1 MKFTIFTIA
10 ATCIAAVS
18 AASSTPESG
27 VSTNLGKRG
36 LKSFLKRQK
45 SVKHKQCDPKKCVQ
59 NYDESY
65 CYSTEAQTDLVPC
78 RAGDQGVCKERAFLA
93 CLLGACTCLVATA
106 IISEGL
112 DN

>member
-36 LKSFLKRQK
+36 LKSFLNRQK
-45 SVKHKQCDPKKCVQ
+45 SVKHKQCNPEKCCK

-65 CYSTEAQTDLVPC
+65 CYSTESQTGPVPC
-78 RAGDQGVCKERAFLA
+78 RAGDQGACKERSCEDCGMVVVCCIALAAFSL
-93 CLLGACTCLVATA
+93 CH
-106 IISEGL
+106 S
-112 DN
+112 